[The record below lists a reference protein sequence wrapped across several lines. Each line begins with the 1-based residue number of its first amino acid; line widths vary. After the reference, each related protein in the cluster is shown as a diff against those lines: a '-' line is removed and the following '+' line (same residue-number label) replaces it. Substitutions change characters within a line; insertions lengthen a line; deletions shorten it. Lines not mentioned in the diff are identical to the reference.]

1 MRCPHCNAE
10 VNPFARALW
19 RWRPETKCPVC
30 ANRVCIGF
38 SASSILPGLAILG
51 ALGWFM
57 GHHLGLS
64 KVNYGIFLWVY
75 VMGMMWVAARLEKK
89 E

>member
-1 MRCPHCNAE
+1 
-10 VNPFARALW
+10 L
-19 RWRPETKCPVC
+19 
-30 ANRVCIGF
+30 
-38 SASSILPGLAILG
+38 LGLAILG